1 MLGSERVTYKNV
13 EIKEACKI
21 LREIMVPLEKERRID
36 ILKRLP
42 PGEMKTFG
50 VLQTETGIS
59 TSSLHEHLRVLVDLG
74 YIHKTEERPARYYSN
89 EYVEKLCE
97 LATYWRAKKLEELTK
112 KISEYQQADASEP
125 SSEKQS
131 PQEA

>member
-1 MLGSERVTYKNV
+1 MTYKNV

-21 LREIMVPLEKERRID
+21 LKEIMVPLGKERRID

-50 VLQTETGIS
+50 VLQAETGIS

-97 LATYWRAKKLEELTK
+97 LATYWKAKKLEELTK
-112 KISEYQQADASEP
+112 KFSEYQQVDATGHSAERQ
-125 SSEKQS
+125 SS
-131 PQEA
+131 QEA